1 MTKEKFISKMEEIKE
16 LYEKREEF
24 LISLANLFGGYAE
37 ERIYDFD
44 FLPILLNSIEEEIIG
59 SSQEGWLTY
68 IVYDCY
74 FDLDE
79 AIVEANCYN
88 CEWND
93 WGDFYDFLVSR
104 RDIYV

>member
-1 MTKEKFISKMEEIKE
+1 MTRERFIAKMEEIKK
-16 LYEKREEF
+16 LYKKREEF
-24 LISLANLFGGYAE
+24 LTNLVNLFGDYAE
-37 ERIYDFD
+37 ERIYESD

-59 SSQEGWLTY
+59 SSQEGWLMF
-68 IVYDCY
+68 IADDCY

-79 AIVEANCYN
+79 AVVEAESHN